1 MTIITRFK
9 GGYGRYIRG
18 KVSGRGGG
26 MKRDR
31 DFEEQKVD

>member
-18 KVSGRGGG
+18 KVSGRGG